1 MYALAGSAIQLWPW
15 LGVAAWGSAAALP
28 LVTAT
33 ESGLVWLLL
42 AALPFGLLL
51 YALALVPA
59 FATVP
64 PAAAPAVA
72 AIAGLVSLGGAAVL
86 CRGRSRMVLAILP
99 ADVAAAGFL
108 VLVMALVARGAAR
121 YGSAVTLAVP
131 LPPALGEPSTG
142 DLGLHVLRAAL
153 IARSGVPPPSPLDP
167 DYPLQ
172 YRYLFHVLAAAF
184 ILPSSGETA
193 RITIAVG
200 GLIAGS
206 LVPAGAYLAYLCTRS
221 RWPALSA
228 GVLAALSGPTY
239 WLADAW
245 SMLWRGQWPA
255 FPRFDALM
263 GGEWSLSPFTPSF
276 PSVMSAQGSSPGI
289 PMAVLC
295 WLGVLVSLS
304 AAAGGTG
311 VAAALAAV
319 AGGLCLAELAFTADF
334 YLPLILA
341 ALALALVIVR
351 FRTTPCAAHS
361 LPGIVRSRD
370 TRCARGA
377 MRQQA
382 GAQAR
387 LVAGVLGLGAGL
399 LLLFGASRQV
409 GGAGAAT
416 SVGLAWN
423 KWLAA
428 IPVYGGNH
436 ALLDGGQPLPL
447 PNWVI
452 VHDWGLWFWLGLI
465 VILAGGWRRRDPAL
479 MAGGVA
485 SLAGLVFWQLCTVT
499 FGGQV
504 EGARVQMYRYA
515 SLASSFAAPLI
526 PAGWYGCLRPL
537 WPVPGWAGWRHA
549 GWRVACALSLLPV
562 VGVGAGAGGYLLA
575 GISSVDVRPPPRYLG
590 QIALARTLAQQ
601 GGINRL
607 AVIGGPAS
615 FVEMYNSDRGGYLPL
630 WWGHAAAAVPVGWD
644 FGHPEVYQPLYRRVV
659 RDLDPAAAAQLGLT
673 HVAVD
678 REQLDPDSWPRL
690 RAFLTQCHAVLLAAW
705 PEGAAGAQL
714 PPDRGQALYR
724 LDARACGSGQYG

>member
-1 MYALAGSAIQLWPW
+1 MHALAGSAVQLWPW
-15 LGVAAWGSAAALP
+15 LGVAAWGTAAALP
-28 LVTAT
+28 LVAAT
-33 ESGLVWLLL
+33 STSLIWLVL
-42 AALPFGLLL
+42 AAFPFGLLL

-72 AIAGLVSLGGAAVL
+72 AIAGLILLALVVVL
-86 CRGRSRMVLAILP
+86 CRGHGQVAVTVPPLDL
-99 ADVAAAGFL
+99 AAAGFL
-108 VLVMALVARGAAR
+108 VPVAVLVARGAAR
-121 YGSAVTLAVP
+121 YGYAVTLAVP
-131 LPPALGEPSTG
+131 LPPALGAPSTG

-184 ILPSSGETA
+184 LPPSSGEAAHVTTA
-193 RITIAVG
+193 VD
-200 GLIAGS
+200 GLVAGA
-206 LVPAGAYLAYLCTRS
+206 LVPAGAFLAYLGTRS
-221 RWPALSA
+221 RWPALAA

-239 WLADAW
+239 WLPDAW

-255 FPRFDALM
+255 FARMDALM

-289 PMAVLC
+289 PIAVLC

-304 AAAGGTG
+304 AAVGGRG
-311 VAAALAAV
+311 VAATLAAV
-319 AGGLCLAELAFTADF
+319 TGGLCLAEVAFAADF
-334 YLPLILA
+334 YLPLVLP
-341 ALALALVIVR
+341 ALALALV
-351 FRTTPCAAHS
+351 
-361 LPGIVRSRD
+361 LVRSRG
-370 TRCARGA
+370 RHYAWHAPFRW
-377 MRQQA
+377 A
-382 GAQAR
+382 GVRAR
-387 LVAGVLGLGAGL
+387 LAAGGLGLGTGL

-409 GGAGAAT
+409 GGAGAAA

-423 KWLAA
+423 KWLTA

-436 ALLDGGQPLPL
+436 ALLDGAQAMPL
-447 PNWVI
+447 PNWVLI
-452 VHDWGLWFWLGLI
+452 HDWGLWFWPGLV

-479 MAGGVA
+479 MAGGGA

-499 FGGQV
+499 FGGQAT
-504 EGARVQMYRYA
+504 GARVQMYRYA
-515 SLASSFAAPLI
+515 SLASAFAAPLI

-537 WPVPGWAGWRHA
+537 WPVPGRMGWRHA

-575 GISSVDVRPPPRYLG
+575 GISTVEVRPPQRYLG
-590 QIALARTLAQQ
+590 QIALARALAQQ
-601 GGINRL
+601 GGLNRL

-644 FGHPEVYQPLYRRVV
+644 FGHPEVYEPLYRRVV

-678 REQLDPDSWPRL
+678 REHLDPASLPRL
-690 RAFLTQCHAVLLAAW
+690 RAFLTRCHAVLLAAW
-705 PEGAAGAQL
+705 PAGAIDNAAATDQ
-714 PPDRGQALYR
+714 GEALYR
-724 LDARACGSGQYG
+724 VDTGACGSGRYG